1 MASSDRLISKA
12 DKLIQSGKYKDAKFK
27 LQDYLLENPKDEKV
41 LWKLVEV
48 YMMNNDPVNSVK
60 TLRKILNYNSGSKYS
75 IIDFIRDKLVKKF
88 PKSSEVIQFQFELEF
103 QNKDYK
109 SLYYTLKKLNEDK
122 LKIIRD
128 KYKNKLKMLKKIN
141 DVDFI
146 LNNNIDLYY
155 KLFFTNFVLENYN
168 KAFDYIEVILNKNI
182 KPEMNLILEFL
193 KIFQNIENDN
203 PFLNYYIG
211 RILVKNEKYN
221 NAIKEFIRGI
231 EENRSLYEYIT
242 KIFDSINI
250 DYDTYPNIY
259 KLKALGNYYNE
270 NYKKSVENFILF
282 FEKSDKEINFN
293 FIKENLTDIYLN
305 LGPKNFVITALVQ
318 LLVYEKKYDE
328 AYRKFIQIKNP
339 QSKKVKEL
347 GQILLEK
354 NQESERI
361 YKVLA
366 DYHKNNK
373 NYKKQFHLLKKIY
386 ELNNDNSDYIID
398 QLTEIDK
405 ENYDLKQYYTLL
417 GSAYLTISNIKK
429 AYLLFKEFEAS
440 FPDLTEKIIDNY
452 ENLLKHSPGSI
463 KLQKLLFNMYFEN
476 NYNKK
481 ALKILGKLIINDN
494 KLYYD
499 ELYLKLNEL
508 GNNAPELLDNVI
520 SLLNIFKKKKLRKEY
535 INYNEAYLLFLKSAD
550 PVMIFQKINKS
561 LKNSTDEQLVE
572 NSEKLA
578 KKILEDNPNNLDLKW
593 KYVDILFDN
602 QYYDRIIENVKS
614 IYINY
619 QGEYLNILTYLKKLT
634 DKGLINDEI
643 INLYNE
649 IAIEK
654 SEYNKL
660 QKFIDSIKEKNPDST
675 AILISEI
682 YLNYEKNEFKKLIKS
697 LNNLLE
703 RNNNKSLKIIKNIID
718 EISIIVKPNPG
729 LNYIL
734 GSYYLEIEEYKTGL
748 DIFEKVIG
756 KEEKYTNL
764 MIDKIQKLSE
774 LKGDSPRILILI
786 GDIFKELNKDRKAI
800 THYNRAIQIDRTIA
814 DTLHPKYEKI
824 YKRNDADE
832 FIIFELARLYIYLEK
847 LDEAYMLLEEIQIK
861 QDNVLKYIKL
871 LKMMINENEDFWKGY
886 KLLADQYLDNHK
898 ITSAIENYNKI
909 FNKLDNN
916 FLNSL
921 KEKVERYLKDKTNNK
936 LKLFY
941 TKILIN
947 LNSNLDLIIENIN
960 DVMKFNDPSMNA
972 ELIQILDSA
981 NELHENEIILKLLID
996 LHMSIRN
1003 YDEIFTIIKENI
1015 NVFEN
1020 KEHIFE
1026 SFDFLIKNSEKKE
1039 EIFIYYINLLKK
1051 MEKFSKIDEILEKTN
1066 FNKFLN
1072 ENKQK
1077 ELLLFHANL
1086 KKINNDMESYG
1097 IIIKNLLSILNSKN
1111 QLIKL
1116 REKLNYDEN
1125 SIWVD
1130 YLKSHENE
1138 KNLVKLAN
1146 IYLEGNKMKK
1156 AEDLLFGSSF
1166 KKIVNSTTRKY
1177 LFLKY
1182 YYKKNDI
1189 SSFMTILQS
1198 YNFDSFN
1205 IDNQDIKLLK
1215 YIINICKKKKMFNKA
1230 FFYLHFLKGN
1240 INDYEYKKILNLI
1253 EKEKENYITINKFN
1267 MK

>member
-1 MASSDRLISKA
+1 MASRDRLISKA

-27 LQDYLLENPKDEKV
+27 LQDYLLKNPKDEKV
-41 LWKLVEV
+41 LWKLVNV
-48 YMMNNDPVNSVK
+48 YMMNNDAVNSVK

-88 PKSSEVIQFQFELEF
+88 PKSSEVIQFQFELEL

-122 LKIIRD
+122 LTEIRD

-146 LNNNIDLYY
+146 LNNNIDLFY
-155 KLFFTNFVLENYN
+155 KLFFTNFVLEKYN
-168 KAFDYIEVILNKNI
+168 KAFDYIEEILNRNI
-182 KPEMNLILEFL
+182 EPEMNLILEFL

-231 EENRSLYEYIT
+231 EENRSLYGYIT
-242 KIFDSINI
+242 KILDSIDI
-250 DYDTYPNIY
+250 DFDTYPNIH

-282 FEKSDKEINFN
+282 FENSDKEKNLK

-318 LLVYEKKYDE
+318 LLVYEEKYDE

-339 QSKKVKEL
+339 QSKKVEEL

-354 NQESERI
+354 NQDSERI

-366 DYHKNNK
+366 DYHKNNE
-373 NYKKQFHLLKKIY
+373 NYKKQLDLLKKIY

-405 ENYDLKQYYTLL
+405 ENYDLKEYYTLL
-417 GSAYLTISNIKK
+417 GDAYLAINNIKK
-429 AYLLFKEFEAS
+429 AYLLFKEFEKS
-440 FPDLTEKIIDNY
+440 FTNSTEKIINNY
-452 ENLLKHSPGSI
+452 ENLLKYSPNSI
-463 KLQKLLFNMYFEN
+463 KLQKLLFTIYFEN

-481 ALKILGKLIINDN
+481 ALKILGKLVINDN

-508 GNNAPELLDNVI
+508 GDNAPELLDNII
-520 SLLNIFKKKKLRKEY
+520 SLLNIFKKKKLKKEY

-550 PVMIFQKINKS
+550 PVMIFQKINNS
-561 LKNSTDEQLVE
+561 LKNSKDEQLVE

-578 KKILEDNPNNLDLKW
+578 KKILESNPNNLDLKW
-593 KYVDILFDN
+593 KYVDILLDN
-602 QYYDRIIENVKS
+602 KYYDRIIDNIKS
-614 IYINY
+614 IYLNY
-619 QGEYLNILTYLKKLT
+619 QGEYLNILTYMKKLT

-660 QKFIDSIKEKNPDST
+660 QKFIDSIKEKNPDSA

-697 LNNLLE
+697 LNDLLE
-703 RNNNKSLKIIKNIID
+703 RNNNTSLKLIKNIID

-734 GSYYLEIEEYKTGL
+734 GRYYLEIDEYKIGL

-756 KEEKYTNL
+756 KEEKYTKL
-764 MIDKIQKLSE
+764 MIEKIQKVSE
-774 LKGDSPRILILI
+774 LKGDSPRILMLI
-786 GDIFKELNKDRKAI
+786 GDIFNKLNKYRQAI
-800 THYNRAIQIDRTIA
+800 THYNRAIQIDCELA

-824 YKRNDADE
+824 YKRNEDDE
-832 FIIFELARLYIYLEK
+832 FIIFELARLYIYLNE
-847 LDEAYMLLEEIQIK
+847 LDKAYRLLDDIQIK

-886 KLLADQYLDNHK
+886 KLLADQYLKNHK

-916 FLNSL
+916 VLNSL
-921 KEKVERYLKDKTNNK
+921 KEKVESYLKDKTNSK

-947 LNSNLDLIIENIN
+947 LNSNIDLIIENIN
-960 DVMKFNDPSMNA
+960 DIMKFNDPSLNV

-981 NELHENEIILKLLID
+981 KELHENEKILELIID
-996 LHMSIRN
+996 LNMSIRN
-1003 YDEIFTIIKENI
+1003 YNEIFSIIKKNI
-1015 NVFEN
+1015 DVFED
-1020 KEHIFE
+1020 KEYIFE
-1026 SFDFLIKNSEKKE
+1026 TFDFLIKNSEKKE

-1051 MEKFSKIDEILEKTN
+1051 VERYNKIDEILEKTN
-1066 FNKFLN
+1066 FNKFLDK
-1072 ENKQK
+1072 NKQK

-1086 KKINNDMESYG
+1086 KKINNDMKSYG
-1097 IIIKNLLSILNSKN
+1097 IIIKNLLSILDSKN
-1111 QLIKL
+1111 QLITL

-1138 KNLVKLAN
+1138 RNLVKLVN
-1146 IYLEGNKMKK
+1146 IYLEGNKIEKTG
-1156 AEDLLFGSSF
+1156 ELLFDSSF
-1166 KKIVNSTTRKY
+1166 KKIVNQTTRKY
-1177 LFLKY
+1177 LLLKY

-1205 IDNQDIKLLK
+1205 LDHQDIKLLK

-1240 INDYEYKKILNLI
+1240 IKDYEYEKILNLI
-1253 EKEKENYITINKFN
+1253 EKEKENYVNVNKFN

>member
-1 MASSDRLISKA
+1 MASRDRLISKA

-27 LQDYLLENPKDEKV
+27 LQDYLLKNPKDEKV
-41 LWKLVEV
+41 LWKLVNV
-48 YMMNNDPVNSVK
+48 YMMNNDAVNSVK

-88 PKSSEVIQFQFELEF
+88 PKSSEVIQFQFELEL

-122 LKIIRD
+122 LTEIRD

-146 LNNNIDLYY
+146 LNNNIDLFY
-155 KLFFTNFVLENYN
+155 KLFFTNFVLEKYN

-250 DYDTYPNIY
+250 DYDTYPNIH

-282 FEKSDKEINFN
+282 FENSDKEINFN

-305 LGPKNFVITALVQ
+305 LGPKNLVNTALFK

-366 DYHKNNK
+366 DYHKNNE

-429 AYLLFKEFEAS
+429 AYILFKEFEAS

-508 GNNAPELLDNVI
+508 GNNATELLDNVI

-909 FNKLDNN
+909 YNKLDNN

-1020 KEHIFE
+1020 KEHIFG

-1051 MEKFSKIDEILEKTN
+1051 VERYNKIDEILEKTN
-1066 FNKFLN
+1066 FNKFLDK
-1072 ENKQK
+1072 NKQK

-1086 KKINNDMESYG
+1086 KKINNDMKSYG
-1097 IIIKNLLSILNSKN
+1097 IIIKNLLSILDSKN
-1111 QLIKL
+1111 QLFTL

-1138 KNLVKLAN
+1138 RNLVKLVN
-1146 IYLEGNKMKK
+1146 IYLEGNKIEKTG
-1156 AEDLLFGSSF
+1156 ELLFDSSF
-1166 KKIVNSTTRKY
+1166 KKIVNQTTRKY
-1177 LFLKY
+1177 LLLKY

-1205 IDNQDIKLLK
+1205 LDHQDIKLLK

>member
-429 AYLLFKEFEAS
+429 AYILFKEFEAS

-1240 INDYEYKKILNLI
+1240 INDYEYKKIFNLI

>member
-122 LKIIRD
+122 LTEIRD

-146 LNNNIDLYY
+146 LNNNIDLFY
-155 KLFFTNFVLENYN
+155 KLFFTNFVLEKYN
-168 KAFDYIEVILNKNI
+168 KAFDYIEEILNRNI
-182 KPEMNLILEFL
+182 EPEMNLILEFL

-1240 INDYEYKKILNLI
+1240 INDYEYKKIFNLI